1 VDQVNIHLQLQDLTK
16 QEPQTK
22 NIEKV
27 LKLCPMAKKNIQNP
41 KQIKPKPI

>member
-1 VDQVNIHLQLQDLTK
+1 MA
-16 QEPQTK
+16 K

-27 LKLCPMAKKNIQNP
+27 LKFCSVAKQKKIQNP